1 MLNLTEVLLA
11 CRVLSTNESCAK
23 LDCYVSPSQSFLG
36 GWFSSWKDC
45 FEEEEQKVSLKL
57 KHIEI
62 GGSEV
67 NFFASCLNYLNVSST
82 TQSGNCW

>member
-11 CRVLSTNESCAK
+11 CSVLSINESCAK
-23 LDCYVSPSQSFLG
+23 LDCYVSPNQSFLG

-45 FEEEEQKVSLKL
+45 FEEEQKVSLKL

-62 GGSEV
+62 GESEV
-67 NFFASCLNYLNVSST
+67 SFFASCSNYLNVSSNR
-82 TQSGNCW
+82 QSGNFW